1 MFLAIK
7 EMRYAKL
14 RYGLIIGIMFLIGYV
29 VFMLSG
35 LASGLAEEFKKA
47 IDDWGAQEIVLS
59 EDANQ
64 VFAASQLTRGDLQ
77 YIDVKEKAPIGLYS
91 GAVKGK
97 NKENVAVFGTTN
109 DAFLLPKLTK
119 GQIFTKENEIII
131 SQNLAKDTYKVGDKL
146 KIGSYDQDLTIVG
159 IFPDTYYTVSPV
171 IYTNL
176 ATWTHLKFGNQPFA
190 SESQAPINAIVTK
203 EKATINQAAASK
215 TLQKLAIPEFI
226 DSLPGYSAQNMTLN
240 AMVYFLFLVVAAV
253 VGIFMYVITLQKT
266 AIFGVMKAQGIRN
279 TFIAKSLIAQSF
291 IVGVIGVLLAVVF
304 AYLTS
309 LILPSAMPFAIFWNQ
324 WLLYSGVLIVVGMLG
339 GVFSVR
345 TIAKVDPITAIGG

>member
-14 RYGLIIGIMFLIGYV
+14 RYGLIIGIMFLIAYV

-77 YIDVKEKAPIGLYS
+77 YVDVKEKAPIGLYS

-97 NKENVAVFGTTN
+97 NKENVTVFGTTN
-109 DAFLLPKLTK
+109 DSFLLPKLTK

-131 SQNLAKDTYKVGDKL
+131 SQNLAEDTYKVGDKL
-146 KIGSYDQDLTIVG
+146 KIGSYDQALTIVG
-159 IFPDTYYTVSPV
+159 IFPETYYTVSPV

-176 ATWTHLKFGNQPFA
+176 ATWTHLKFGDQPFA
-190 SESQAPINAIVTK
+190 SESQMPINAIVTK
-203 EKATINQAAASK
+203 GKATINQAAASK

-279 TFIAKSLIAQSF
+279 AFIAKSLIAQSF
-291 IVGVIGVLLAVVF
+291 IVGGIGVFLAVVF

-324 WLLYSGVLIVVGMLG
+324 WLLYSGVLIVVAMLG
-339 GVFSVR
+339 GIFSVR